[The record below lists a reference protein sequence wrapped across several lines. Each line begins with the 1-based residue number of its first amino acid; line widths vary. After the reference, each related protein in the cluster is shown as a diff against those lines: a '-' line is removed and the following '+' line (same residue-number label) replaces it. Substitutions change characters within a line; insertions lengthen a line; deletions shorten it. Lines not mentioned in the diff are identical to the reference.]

1 MNILIVDD
9 QPTDLKLLRA
19 QLEAE
24 GYVVFEAHDGVDAL
38 ALLER
43 QRVDAVISD
52 VLMPRMDGYRLCHE
66 IRKHPRLRD
75 LPIIIYTATY
85 TSPGDEK
92 LALDMGADKY
102 LMKPLP
108 VEILSAALH
117 EVIAQPH
124 AALRADA
131 LREGEVLKEYNERL
145 VSKLKEKN
153 IALKQA
159 NIERRA
165 SEERFRQ
172 LAEHLNEVFWMTDV
186 AKNEMLYI
194 SPAYEA
200 IWGLT
205 CASLYASPRNW
216 LDAIHPEDRERIVQS
231 AFTNQATGT
240 YDEEYRIVRPDGAIR
255 WIHDRAFPVRNQT
268 SKVYR
273 IAGVAQDITERKRA
287 ELEIHRQ
294 AAFARFNPNPVLEF
308 SAAGEIDYFNA
319 AAVEMARTAG
329 REHPTQ
335 ILPLN
340 IAAIV
345 RECLDTNK
353 PRLHLETQ
361 IGQRVISWSFFPV
374 KLNHAVHCY
383 AGDITERKQAEAT
396 LRQSEKHF
404 RSLFESLL
412 NGYVYCRMIFV
423 GDRAEDFTYL
433 SVNRAFETLTGLKDV
448 EGKNV
453 STVIPGLRDS
463 DPELLEVFG
472 RVARTGVPERFEN
485 YMKALGMWFSI
496 SVYSPQTE
504 HFVAVFDVI
513 TDQKQA
519 EQTLRASEERYRIL
533 AETAQDIIYVIDREF
548 RMTYINEYGARQFGR
563 SLPELIG
570 RHLTELFPPET
581 TQWQLADMAD
591 VFRTGELLYQER
603 QLSTGPRLMWLD
615 SRLVPIKNAT
625 GEVESILGISRDI
638 TEHKQVEGQR
648 LRTQRL
654 ESIGT
659 LAGGV
664 AHDLNNALAPIL
676 LATEMLR
683 LEFPDTAAAYLD
695 LIQAGAQRGAAMVKQ
710 LLTFAKG
717 VEGER
722 LLIQP
727 KHLLQ
732 EMEKLIGSTFPKNI
746 QLKTRYAKDL
756 WTILGDATQFHQVLL
771 NLCINARDA
780 MPEGGTLT
788 LEAENMDL
796 ETIYA
801 DALMEAKPG
810 HYVVWRVMDTGTGI
824 PPEILDRIFD
834 PFFTTKG
841 PGKGTGLGLS
851 TLIGIVK
858 SHGGFVRVYSV
869 PGKGSTFA
877 VYLPATASS
886 ADNTA
891 LPTETDMPYRGHGET
906 ILVVD
911 DEAAVR
917 NVLRAVLTKLNFKVL
932 TASDGTDALAQV
944 MEHLAELRA
953 VITDLHMP
961 HMDGL
966 SFVRVLKGRLP
977 QVGIIVSSG
986 RLDEPDENEFKK
998 LGVSALLDKPF
1009 SQKELLEALKT
1020 VFQK

>member
-9 QPTDLKLLRA
+9 HPTNLKLLRA

-24 GYVVFEAHDGVDAL
+24 GHAVFEAHDGVDAL

-43 QRVDAVISD
+43 QRVDVVISD
-52 VLMPRMDGYRLCHE
+52 ILMPCMDGYRFCHE
-66 IRKHPRLRD
+66 IRKHARLHD
-75 LPIIIYTATY
+75 LPVIIYTFTF
-85 TSPGDEK
+85 TSSGDEK
-92 LALDMGADKY
+92 LALDVGADKY
-102 LMKPLP
+102 LKKPAS
-108 VEILSAALH
+108 VETIIAALH
-117 EVIAQPH
+117 EVTAMPH
-124 AALRADA
+124 AAPRPEA
-131 LREGEVLKEYNERL
+131 LQEVEVLKEYSERL

-153 IALKQA
+153 IGLEQA
-159 NIERRA
+159 DAERSA

-172 LAEHLNEVFWMTDV
+172 LAEHVDEVFWMTDV
-186 AKNEMLYI
+186 AKNEMIYI
-194 SPAYEA
+194 SPAYEVV
-200 IWGLT
+200 WGLT
-205 CASLYASPRNW
+205 CASLYASPRAW

-240 YDEEYRIVRPDGAIR
+240 YDEEYRIVQPDGAIR

-268 SKVYR
+268 GEVYR
-273 IAGVAQDITERKRA
+273 IAGVAQDITERK
-287 ELEIHRQ
+287 
-294 AAFARFNPNPVLEF
+294 
-308 SAAGEIDYFNA
+308 
-319 AAVEMARTAG
+319 
-329 REHPTQ
+329 
-335 ILPLN
+335 
-340 IAAIV
+340 
-345 RECLDTNK
+345 
-353 PRLHLETQ
+353 
-361 IGQRVISWSFFPV
+361 
-374 KLNHAVHCY
+374 
-383 AGDITERKQAEAT
+383 
-396 LRQSEKHF
+396 QSEQAL
-404 RSLFESLL
+404 R
-412 NGYVYCRMIFV
+412 
-423 GDRAEDFTYL
+423 
-433 SVNRAFETLTGLKDV
+433 
-448 EGKNV
+448 V
-453 STVIPGLRDS
+453 S
-463 DPELLEVFG
+463 E
-472 RVARTGVPERFEN
+472 A
-485 YMKALGMWFSI
+485 
-496 SVYSPQTE
+496 
-504 HFVAVFDVI
+504 
-513 TDQKQA
+513 
-519 EQTLRASEERYRIL
+519 RYRTL

-563 SLPELIG
+563 SLPEMIG
-570 RHLTELFPPET
+570 RHLTELFPAET
-581 TQWQLADMAD
+581 TQWQLADMAG
-591 VFRTGELLYQER
+591 VFRTGESLYRER
-603 QLSTGPRLMWLD
+603 QLSTGQRLMWLD
-615 SRLVPIKNAT
+615 NRLVPVKNAT

-676 LATEMLR
+676 MATELLR
-683 LEFPDTAAAYLD
+683 LEFPDTAASYLD
-695 LIQAGAQRGAAMVKQ
+695 LIQAGAKRGADMVKQ

-717 VEGER
+717 VEGDR
-722 LLIQP
+722 LLVQP
-727 KHLLQ
+727 KHLLK

-746 QLKTRYAKDL
+746 ELRTRYAKDL
-756 WTILGDATQFHQVLL
+756 RTILGDATQLHQVLL
-771 NLCINARDA
+771 NLCVNARDA

-788 LEAENMDL
+788 LEAENMEL
-796 ETIYA
+796 ETVYA
-801 DALMEAKPG
+801 DAITEAKPG

-824 PPEILDRIFD
+824 PPEIQDRIFD

-851 TLIGIVK
+851 TIIGIAK

-877 VYLPATASS
+877 VYLPAYGSD
-886 ADNTA
+886 ADDTT
-891 LPTETDMPYRGHGET
+891 LLTETDMTFRGHGET

-932 TASDGTDALAQV
+932 TASDGTAALVQV
-944 MEHLAELRA
+944 TEQPAELHA

-977 QVGIIVSSG
+977 QVGIIVVSG
-986 RLDEPDENEFKK
+986 RLDEREENEFKK

>member
-1 MNILIVDD
+1 
-9 QPTDLKLLRA
+9 
-19 QLEAE
+19 
-24 GYVVFEAHDGVDAL
+24 
-38 ALLER
+38 
-43 QRVDAVISD
+43 
-52 VLMPRMDGYRLCHE
+52 
-66 IRKHPRLRD
+66 
-75 LPIIIYTATY
+75 
-85 TSPGDEK
+85 
-92 LALDMGADKY
+92 
-102 LMKPLP
+102 
-108 VEILSAALH
+108 
-117 EVIAQPH
+117 
-124 AALRADA
+124 
-131 LREGEVLKEYNERL
+131 
-145 VSKLKEKN
+145 
-153 IALKQA
+153 
-159 NIERRA
+159 
-165 SEERFRQ
+165 
-172 LAEHLNEVFWMTDV
+172 V
-186 AKNEMLYI
+186 A
-194 SPAYEA
+194 
-200 IWGLT
+200 G
-205 CASLYASPRNW
+205 
-216 LDAIHPEDRERIVQS
+216 
-231 AFTNQATGT
+231 
-240 YDEEYRIVRPDGAIR
+240 
-255 WIHDRAFPVRNQT
+255 
-268 SKVYR
+268 
-273 IAGVAQDITERKRA
+273 
-287 ELEIHRQ
+287 
-294 AAFARFNPNPVLEF
+294 
-308 SAAGEIDYFNA
+308 
-319 AAVEMARTAG
+319 
-329 REHPTQ
+329 
-335 ILPLN
+335 
-340 IAAIV
+340 
-345 RECLDTNK
+345 
-353 PRLHLETQ
+353 
-361 IGQRVISWSFFPV
+361 
-374 KLNHAVHCY
+374 
-383 AGDITERKQAEAT
+383 
-396 LRQSEKHF
+396 
-404 RSLFESLL
+404 
-412 NGYVYCRMIFV
+412 
-423 GDRAEDFTYL
+423 RAEDFTHL

-453 STVIPGLRDS
+453 SAVIPGFRDS
-463 DPELLEVFG
+463 DPEMLEAFG

-485 YMKALGMWFSI
+485 YVKTLGMWFSI

-504 HFVAVFDVI
+504 HFVAVFDAI
-513 TDQKQA
+513 TNRKQA
-519 EQTLRASEERYRIL
+519 EQTLRASEERYRTL

-548 RMTYINEYGARQFGR
+548 RMTYINEYGARLFGR
-563 SLPELIG
+563 SLPEMIG
-570 RHLTELFPPET
+570 RPLTELFPPET
-581 TQWQLADMAD
+581 TQWKLADMAD
-591 VFRTGELLYQER
+591 VFRTGESLYQER

-676 LATEMLR
+676 MAAELLR
-683 LEFPDTAAAYLD
+683 LEFPDTAATYLD
-695 LIQAGAQRGAAMVKQ
+695 LIQTGAQRGAAMVKQ

-727 KHLLQ
+727 KHLLK

-746 QLKTRYAKDL
+746 QLKTRYEKNL
-756 WTILGDATQFHQVLL
+756 RTIVGDVTQFHQVLL

-796 ETIYA
+796 ETVYA

-851 TLIGIVK
+851 TLTGIVK

-877 VYLPATASS
+877 VYLPVAASG
-886 ADNTA
+886 ADNTP

-932 TASDGTDALAQV
+932 TASDGTAALIQV
-944 MEHLAELRA
+944 TEQPAELRA

-977 QVGIIVSSG
+977 QVGIIVASG
-986 RLDEPDENEFKK
+986 RLDEREENEFKK
-998 LGVSALLDKPF
+998 LGVSAVLDKPF

>member
-24 GYVVFEAHDGVDAL
+24 GHVVVEAHDGVDAL

-52 VLMPRMDGYRLCHE
+52 ILMPRMDGYRLCHE
-66 IRKHPRLRD
+66 IRKHTRLRD
-75 LPIIIYTATY
+75 LPVIIYTATY

-92 LALDMGADKY
+92 LALDVGADKY
-102 LMKPLP
+102 LKKPASFETL
-108 VEILSAALH
+108 VAALH
-117 EVIAQPH
+117 EVTVMPH
-124 AALRADA
+124 AAPQPKA
-131 LREGEVLKEYNERL
+131 LQEGEVLKEYSERL
-145 VSKLKEKN
+145 VSKLEEKN
-153 IALKQA
+153 IALEQA
-159 NIERRA
+159 NAERRA

-172 LAEHLNEVFWMTDV
+172 LAEHINEVFWMTDV
-186 AKNEMLYI
+186 AKNEMIYI
-194 SPAYEA
+194 SPAYEVV
-200 IWGLT
+200 WGWT

-240 YDEEYRIVRPDGAIR
+240 YDEEYRILRPDGAIR
-255 WIHDRAFPVRNQT
+255 WIHDRAFPVGNQT
-268 SKVYR
+268 GEVYR
-273 IAGVAQDITERKRA
+273 IAGLAQDITERK
-287 ELEIHRQ
+287 
-294 AAFARFNPNPVLEF
+294 
-308 SAAGEIDYFNA
+308 
-319 AAVEMARTAG
+319 
-329 REHPTQ
+329 
-335 ILPLN
+335 
-340 IAAIV
+340 
-345 RECLDTNK
+345 
-353 PRLHLETQ
+353 
-361 IGQRVISWSFFPV
+361 
-374 KLNHAVHCY
+374 
-383 AGDITERKQAEAT
+383 
-396 LRQSEKHF
+396 QSEQA
-404 RSLFESLL
+404 
-412 NGYVYCRMIFV
+412 M
-423 GDRAEDFTYL
+423 
-433 SVNRAFETLTGLKDV
+433 
-448 EGKNV
+448 
-453 STVIPGLRDS
+453 
-463 DPELLEVFG
+463 
-472 RVARTGVPERFEN
+472 RV
-485 YMKALGMWFSI
+485 
-496 SVYSPQTE
+496 
-504 HFVAVFDVI
+504 
-513 TDQKQA
+513 
-519 EQTLRASEERYRIL
+519 SEERYRTL

-548 RMTYINEYGARQFGR
+548 RVTYINEYGARQFGR
-563 SLPELIG
+563 SLSEMIG
-570 RHLTELFPPET
+570 RYLTELFPPET
-581 TQWQLADMAD
+581 TQWQLANMAGI
-591 VFRTGELLYQER
+591 FRTGESLYQER
-603 QLSTGPRLMWLD
+603 QLSTGQRLMWLD

-676 LATEMLR
+676 MAAELLR
-683 LEFPDTAAAYLD
+683 LEFPDTAASYLD

-722 LLIQP
+722 LLVQP
-727 KHLLQ
+727 KHLLK
-732 EMEKLIGSTFPKNI
+732 EMEKLIRSTFPKNI
-746 QLKTRYAKDL
+746 QLQTRYAKDL
-756 WTILGDATQFHQVLL
+756 RTILGDVTQLHQVLL
-771 NLCINARDA
+771 NLCVNARDA

-788 LEAENMDL
+788 LEGENMEL
-796 ETIYA
+796 ETVYA
-801 DALMEAKPG
+801 DAITEAKPG

-824 PPEILDRIFD
+824 PPEILDRIFE

-851 TLIGIVK
+851 TIIGIVK

-877 VYLPATASS
+877 VYLPAAASD
-886 ADNTA
+886 ADDTT
-891 LPTETDMPYRGHGET
+891 LLTKTDMTFRGHGET

-917 NVLRAVLTKLNFKVL
+917 NVLRAVLTELNFKVL
-932 TASDGTDALAQV
+932 TASDGTAALIQVTEQPAQ
-944 MEHLAELRA
+944 LRA

-966 SFVRVLKGRLP
+966 AFVRVLKGRLP
-977 QVGIIVSSG
+977 QTGIIVVSG
-986 RLDEPDENEFKK
+986 RLDEREENEFKK

-1009 SQKELLEALKT
+1009 TQEKLVGALKT